1 MRNRVFTRILIV
13 AAVVFVC
20 GGGVWYWA
28 THRHVEQLRTI
39 EVNGVSLVYQR
50 VGRLS
55 GQPVVLLHGNGGSH
69 EHLSVM
75 AQQLDSAGYLV
86 YAPDSRGQGANAP
99 LDEYHYADMAED
111 VYAFCQALG
120 IEKPAVFGWSDGG
133 IIALLTEVLHPGT
146 FSAIAVSG
154 ANITPDGIVGF
165 EEMRRALT
173 TDSLGNPMEPAPLHK
188 MMLTEPHIT
197 PAELGTIACPT
208 LVVAGEHDLI
218 LEEQTRLIARSIPHG
233 SLLILRGEDHG
244 SHIWQNPKMGR
255 ILLDYLGQVMGSQPY
270 IAVGDEAALFDL
282 VFVTCAANADSVWK
296 PLTAMVTPYFGS
308 VVMYMPTDTMVR
320 HGNRTS
326 MKAPTGRGAPGQ
338 LMVRPGDRTSMDAVE
353 ALCEMARARGS
364 KYLTLLCTPEA
375 QGICEAFAA
384 ELPALGSVEKAAPQL
399 SMLLTVEDVAMWTEI
414 LPGYMEATETFY
426 SEFEERVALLLE
438 APLDGKWVSSCKSQV
453 SSGELPPM
461 GLEIPDYTAYFR
473 LDTLVQEGMSTW
485 EKSLAIGRFVSAHI
499 PHANQKTRPA
509 AKDAITLWQYI
520 QTQEPAFNCRYHSF
534 FAMQLLHS
542 VGVEARVLTCL
553 PKDEND
559 PDCHV
564 VNIVYLPEYQKWA
577 MLDTDQ
583 AVYATDAEGTPL
595 APWEMREYY
604 AQGRTFTLWYTYE
617 SPDQG
622 MDYYRSYMAKNT
634 YSFASPTSIEDNENI
649 YLMPVKD

>member
-1 MRNRVFTRILIV
+1 MKNKVFAPILIV
-13 AAVVFVC
+13 AVVVVMVT
-20 GGGVWYWA
+20 GGMLYWA
-28 THRHVEQLRTI
+28 THRHVEQLKTI

-86 YAPDSRGQGANAP
+86 YALDSRGQGANAP

-120 IEKPAVFGWSDGG
+120 IEQPAVFGWSDGG
-133 IIALLTEVLHPGT
+133 IVALLTEVLHPGT
-146 FSAIAVSG
+146 FRAIAVSG

-165 EEMRRALT
+165 EDIYRALT
-173 TDSLGNPMEPAPLHK
+173 TDSLGNAIVPAPLHK

-218 LEEQTRLIARSIPHG
+218 LDEQTRLIARSIPHG
-233 SLLILRGEDHG
+233 SLLILQGEDHG

-255 ILLDYLGQVMGSQPY
+255 VLLDYLGQVLQPQPY
-270 IAVGDEAALFDL
+270 IAVGDEGTMFDL
-282 VFVTCAANADSVWK
+282 VFVTCEANADSVWK
-296 PLTAMVTPYFGS
+296 PLTAMVKPYFGS
-308 VVMYMPTDTMVR
+308 VVMHTD
-320 HGNRTS
+320 S
-326 MKAPTGRGAPGQ
+326 A
-338 LMVRPGDRTSMDAVE
+338 DAME
-353 ALCEMARARGS
+353 ALCEMARARGT
-364 KYLTLLCTPEA
+364 KYLTLLYTPDATEV
-375 QGICEAFAA
+375 CEAFAA
-384 ELPALGSVEKAAPQL
+384 QLPTLEADGHTVPQL
-399 SMLLTVEDVAMWTEI
+399 SMMLPVDDVAMWTEI
-414 LPGYMEATETFY
+414 LPGYMEATEAFY
-426 SEFEERVALLLE
+426 SEFEERVSLLKE
-438 APLDGKWVSSCKSQV
+438 ARLDNTMPF
-453 SSGELPPM
+453 PPM
-461 GLEIPDYTAYFR
+461 EVEMPDYTSYFR
-473 LDTLVQEGMSTW
+473 LDTVVQEGMSTW
-485 EKSLAIGRFVSAHI
+485 EKSLAIGRWVSSHI
-499 PHANQKTRPA
+499 PHANQKARPA
-509 AKDAITLWQYI
+509 AKDAITLWEFI
-520 QTQEPAFNCRYHSF
+520 QHEEPAFNCRYHSF
-534 FAMQLLHS
+534 FAMQLLRS

-553 PKDEND
+553 PKDDND

-583 AVYATDAEGTPL
+583 SMYATDADGTPL

-604 AQGRTFTLWYTYE
+604 AQDKTFTLWYNYE

-634 YSFASPTSIEDNENI
+634 YAFASPTSIEDNENI
-649 YLMPVKD
+649 YLMPVTDAR

>member
-1 MRNRVFTRILIV
+1 MKNKVFAPILIV
-13 AAVVFVC
+13 AVVVVIVT
-20 GGGVWYWA
+20 GGMLYWA
-28 THRHVEQLRTI
+28 AHRHVEQLKTI

-75 AQQLDSAGYLV
+75 AEQLDSAGYLV
-86 YAPDSRGQGANAP
+86 YALDSRGQGANAP

-120 IEKPAVFGWSDGG
+120 IQRPAVFGWSDGG

-146 FSAIAVSG
+146 FRAIAVSG

-165 EEMRRALT
+165 EDMRRALT
-173 TDSLGNPMEPAPLHK
+173 TDSLGNPIAPAPLHE

-255 ILLDYLGQVMGSQPY
+255 VLLDYLGQVLQPQPY
-270 IAVGDEAALFDL
+270 IAVGDEAAVFDL
-282 VFVTCAANADSVWK
+282 VFVTRAANADSVWK
-296 PLTAMVTPYFGS
+296 PLTAMVKPYFGS
-308 VVMYMPTDTMVR
+308 VVMHTDSAEAM
-320 HGNRTS
+320 
-326 MKAPTGRGAPGQ
+326 
-338 LMVRPGDRTSMDAVE
+338 E
-353 ALCEMARARGS
+353 ALCEMAKARRA
-364 KYLTLLCTPEA
+364 KYLTLLYTPDAKEV
-375 QGICEAFAA
+375 CEAFAA
-384 ELPALGSVEKAAPQL
+384 QLPTIETNGHTAPQL
-399 SMLLTVEDVAMWTEI
+399 SMMLPVEDVAMWTKI
-414 LPGYMEATETFY
+414 LPGYMEATEAFY
-426 SEFEERVALLLE
+426 SEFEERVALLKE
-438 APLDGKWVSSCKSQV
+438 ATLDGAMPF
-453 SSGELPPM
+453 PPM
-461 GLEIPDYTAYFR
+461 DVEMPNYTSYFR
-473 LDTLVQEGMSTW
+473 LDTVVQEGMSTW
-485 EKSLAIGRFVSAHI
+485 EKSLAIGRWVSSHI
-499 PHANQKTRPA
+499 PHANQKARPA
-509 AKDAITLWQYI
+509 AKDAITLWEFVQHE
-520 QTQEPAFNCRYHSF
+520 EPAFNCRYHSF
-534 FAMQLLHS
+534 FAMQLLRS

-553 PKDEND
+553 PKDDND

-583 AVYATDAEGTPL
+583 SMYATDAEGTPL

-604 AQGRTFTLWYTYE
+604 AQDKTFTLWYNYE

-634 YSFASPTSIEDNENI
+634 YAFASPTSIEDNENI
-649 YLMPVKD
+649 YWMPAQDER

>member
-1 MRNRVFTRILIV
+1 MKNKVFARILIV
-13 AAVVFVC
+13 AVVVVMVT
-20 GGGVWYWA
+20 GGMLYWA
-28 THRHVEQLRTI
+28 THRHVEQLKTI

-50 VGRLS
+50 VGRVS

-75 AQQLDSAGYLV
+75 AEQLDSAGYLV
-86 YAPDSRGQGANAP
+86 YALDSRGQGANAP
-99 LDEYHYADMAED
+99 LEEYHYADMAED

-120 IEKPAVFGWSDGG
+120 IEQPAVFGWSDGG
-133 IIALLTEVLHPGT
+133 IVALLTEVLYPGT
-146 FSAIAVSG
+146 FRAIAVSG
-154 ANITPDGIVGF
+154 ANITPNGIVGF
-165 EEMRRALT
+165 EDIYRALT
-173 TDSLGNPMEPAPLHK
+173 TDSLGNAIVPAPRHK

-255 ILLDYLGQVMGSQPY
+255 VLLDYLGQVLQPQPY
-270 IAVGDEAALFDL
+270 VAVGDEGTVFDL

-296 PLTAMVTPYFGS
+296 PLTAMAEPYFGS
-308 VVMYMPTDTMVR
+308 VVMHTDSAEAM
-320 HGNRTS
+320 
-326 MKAPTGRGAPGQ
+326 
-338 LMVRPGDRTSMDAVE
+338 E
-353 ALCEMARARGS
+353 ALCEMARARRAKS
-364 KYLTLLCTPEA
+364 LTLLFTPDA
-375 QGICEAFAA
+375 KDVCEAFAA
-384 ELPALGSVEKAAPQL
+384 QLPTLETDGHTAPQL
-399 SMLLTVEDVAMWTEI
+399 SMMLPVEDVAMWTEI
-414 LPGYMEATETFY
+414 LPGYMEATEAFY
-426 SEFEERVALLLE
+426 SEYEERVALLKE
-438 APLDGKWVSSCKSQV
+438 ATLDGAMPF
-453 SSGELPPM
+453 PPM
-461 GLEIPDYTAYFR
+461 DVEMPDYTSYFR
-473 LDTLVQEGMSTW
+473 LDTVVQEGMSTW
-485 EKSLAIGRFVSAHI
+485 EKSLAIGRWVSSHI
-499 PHANQKTRPA
+499 PHAKQKARPA
-509 AKDAITLWQYI
+509 AKDAITLWEFI
-520 QTQEPAFNCRYHSF
+520 QHEEPAFNCRYHSF
-534 FAMQLLHS
+534 FAMQLLRS

-553 PKDEND
+553 PKDDND

-583 AVYATDAEGTPL
+583 SMYATDAEGTPL

-604 AQGRTFTLWYTYE
+604 AQDKTFTLWYNYE

-634 YSFASPTSIEDNENI
+634 YAFASPTSIEDNENI
-649 YLMPVKD
+649 YLMPIKDER

>member
-1 MRNRVFTRILIV
+1 MKNKVFAPILIV
-13 AAVVFVC
+13 AVVVMVT
-20 GGGVWYWA
+20 GGMLYWA
-28 THRHVEQLRTI
+28 THRHVEQLKTI

-75 AQQLDSAGYLV
+75 AEQLDSAGYLV
-86 YAPDSRGQGANAP
+86 YALDSRGQGANAP
-99 LDEYHYADMAED
+99 LEEYHYADMAED

-120 IEKPAVFGWSDGG
+120 IEQPAVFGWSDGG
-133 IIALLTEVLHPGT
+133 IVALLTEVLHPGT
-146 FSAIAVSG
+146 FRAIAVSG

-165 EEMRRALT
+165 ENIYRALT
-173 TDSLGNPMEPAPLHK
+173 TDSLGNAIVPAPLHK

-255 ILLDYLGQVMGSQPY
+255 VLLAYLGQVLQPQPY
-270 IAVGDEAALFDL
+270 IAVGDEGTMFDL

-296 PLTAMVTPYFGS
+296 PLTAMVKPYFGS
-308 VVMYMPTDTMVR
+308 VVMHTD
-320 HGNRTS
+320 S
-326 MKAPTGRGAPGQ
+326 AEA
-338 LMVRPGDRTSMDAVE
+338 MD
-353 ALCEMARARGS
+353 ALCEMVKSREA
-364 KYLTLLCTPEA
+364 KYLTLLFTPDA
-375 QGICEAFAA
+375 KDVCEAFAA
-384 ELPALGSVEKAAPQL
+384 QLPMLEADGHTAPQL
-399 SMLLTVEDVAMWTEI
+399 SMMLPVEDVAMWTEI
-414 LPGYMEATETFY
+414 LPGYMEATEAFY
-426 SEFEERVALLLE
+426 SEFEERVALLKE
-438 APLDGKWVSSCKSQV
+438 ARLDIDSLSYFAPTPPPYPLPA
-453 SSGELPPM
+453 SGAGESIEM
-461 GLEIPDYTAYFR
+461 PDYTSYFR
-473 LDTLVQEGMSTW
+473 LDTVVQEGMSTW
-485 EKSLAIGRFVSAHI
+485 EKSLAIGRWVSSHI
-499 PHANQKTRPA
+499 PHANQKARPA
-509 AKDAITLWQYI
+509 AKDAITLWEFI
-520 QTQEPAFNCRYHSF
+520 QHEEPAFNCRYHSF
-534 FAMQLLHS
+534 FAMQLLRS

-553 PKDEND
+553 PKDDND

-583 AVYATDAEGTPL
+583 SMYATDADGTPL

-604 AQGRTFTLWYTYE
+604 AQDKTFTLWYNYE

-634 YSFASPTSIEDNENI
+634 YAFASPTSIEDNENF
-649 YLMPVKD
+649 YWMPVQD

>member
-1 MRNRVFTRILIV
+1 MKNKVFARILIV
-13 AAVVFVC
+13 AVVVVMVT
-20 GGGVWYWA
+20 GGMLYWA
-28 THRHVEQLRTI
+28 THRHVEQLKTI

-86 YAPDSRGQGANAP
+86 YALDSRGQGANAP
-99 LDEYHYADMAED
+99 LEEYHYADMAED

-120 IEKPAVFGWSDGG
+120 IEQPAVFGWSDGG
-133 IIALLTEVLHPGT
+133 IVALLMEVLHPGT
-146 FSAIAVSG
+146 FRAIAVSG
-154 ANITPDGIVGF
+154 ANITPNGIVGF

-173 TDSLGNPMEPAPLHK
+173 TDSLGNAIVPAPLHK

-255 ILLDYLGQVMGSQPY
+255 VLLDYLGQVLQPQPY
-270 IAVGDEAALFDL
+270 IAVGDEETMFDL
-282 VFVTCAANADSVWK
+282 VFVTCEANADSVWK
-296 PLTAMVTPYFGS
+296 PLTAMVKPYFGS
-308 VVMYMPTDTMVR
+308 VVMHTD
-320 HGNRTS
+320 S
-326 MKAPTGRGAPGQ
+326 AE
-338 LMVRPGDRTSMDAVE
+338 AVE
-353 ALCEMARARGS
+353 ALCEMARVRGA
-364 KYLTLLCTPEA
+364 KYLTLLFTPDAKEV
-375 QGICEAFAA
+375 CEAFAA
-384 ELPALGSVEKAAPQL
+384 QLPTLEADGLTVPQL
-399 SMLLTVEDVAMWTEI
+399 SMMLPVEDVAMWTEI
-414 LPGYMEATETFY
+414 LPGYMEATEAFY
-426 SEFEERVALLLE
+426 SEFEERVALLKE
-438 APLDGKWVSSCKSQV
+438 ARLDIDSLSYFAPTPPPYPLPA
-453 SSGELPPM
+453 SGAGESIEM
-461 GLEIPDYTAYFR
+461 PDYTSYFR
-473 LDTLVQEGMSTW
+473 LDTVVQEGMSTW
-485 EKSLAIGRFVSAHI
+485 EKSLAIGRWVSSHI
-499 PHANQKTRPA
+499 PHANQKARPA
-509 AKDAITLWQYI
+509 AKDAITLWEFI
-520 QTQEPAFNCRYHSF
+520 QHKEPAFNCRYHSF
-534 FAMQLLHS
+534 FAMQLLRS

-553 PKDEND
+553 PKDDND

-583 AVYATDAEGTPL
+583 SMYATDAEGTPL

-604 AQGRTFTLWYTYE
+604 AQDKTFTLWYNYE

-634 YSFASPTSIEDNENI
+634 YAFASPTSIEDIENI
-649 YLMPVKD
+649 YLMPITDER

>member
-1 MRNRVFTRILIV
+1 MKKITPILIV
-13 AAVVFVC
+13 AVVVVMVT
-20 GGGVWYWA
+20 GGMLYWA
-28 THRHVEQLRTI
+28 THRHVEQLKTI

-86 YAPDSRGQGANAP
+86 YALDSRGQGANAP
-99 LDEYHYADMAED
+99 LEEYHYADMAED

-120 IEKPAVFGWSDGG
+120 IEQPAVFGWSDGG
-133 IIALLTEVLHPGT
+133 IVALLTEVLHPGT
-146 FSAIAVSG
+146 FRAIAVSG

-165 EEMRRALT
+165 EDIYRALT
-173 TDSLGNPMEPAPLHK
+173 TDSLGNAIAPAPLHK

-255 ILLDYLGQVMGSQPY
+255 VLLDYLGQVLQPQPY
-270 IAVGDEAALFDL
+270 IAVGDEETMFDL

-296 PLTAMVTPYFGS
+296 PLTAMVKPYFGS
-308 VVMYMPTDTMVR
+308 VVMHTDSAEAM
-320 HGNRTS
+320 
-326 MKAPTGRGAPGQ
+326 
-338 LMVRPGDRTSMDAVE
+338 E
-353 ALCEMARARGS
+353 ALCEMAKARRA
-364 KYLTLLCTPEA
+364 KYLTLLFTPDAKEV
-375 QGICEAFAA
+375 CEAFAA
-384 ELPALGSVEKAAPQL
+384 QLPTIETNGHTAPQL
-399 SMLLTVEDVAMWTEI
+399 SMMLPVEDVAMWTEI
-414 LPGYMEATETFY
+414 LPGYMEATEAFY
-426 SEFEERVALLLE
+426 SEFEERVALLKE
-438 APLDGKWVSSCKSQV
+438 ATLDNTMPF
-453 SSGELPPM
+453 PPM
-461 GLEIPDYTAYFR
+461 EVEMPDYTSYFR
-473 LDTLVQEGMSTW
+473 LDTVVQEGMSTW
-485 EKSLAIGRFVSAHI
+485 EKSLAIGRWVSSHI
-499 PHANQKTRPA
+499 PHANQKARPA
-509 AKDAITLWQYI
+509 AKDAITLWEFI
-520 QTQEPAFNCRYHSF
+520 QHEEPAFNCRYHSF
-534 FAMQLLHS
+534 FAMQLLRS

-583 AVYATDAEGTPL
+583 SMYATDAEGTPL

-604 AQGRTFTLWYTYE
+604 AQDKAFTLWYNYE

-634 YSFASPTSIEDNENI
+634 YAFASPTSIEDNENI
-649 YLMPVKD
+649 YWMPVQDER

>member
-1 MRNRVFTRILIV
+1 MRNKVFARILIV
-13 AAVVFVC
+13 AAVVSVC

-28 THRHVEQLRTI
+28 AHRHVEQLETI

-75 AQQLDSAGYLV
+75 AEQLDSAGYLV
-86 YAPDSRGQGANAP
+86 YALDSRGQGANAP

-111 VYAFCQALG
+111 VYAFCQVLG

-133 IIALLTEVLHPGT
+133 IVALLTEVLHPGT
-146 FSAIAVSG
+146 FRAIAVSG

-173 TDSLGNPMEPAPLHK
+173 TDSLGNPIAPAPLHR

-197 PAELGTIACPT
+197 PAELGTITCPT

-244 SHIWQNPKMGR
+244 SHIWKNPKMGR
-255 ILLDYLGQVMGSQPY
+255 ILLNYLGQVLQPQPY
-270 IAVGDEAALFDL
+270 IAVGDEAAVFDL
-282 VFVTCAANADSVWK
+282 VFVTRAANADSVWK

-308 VVMYMPTDTMVR
+308 VVMYLPSDSELDTVR
-320 HGNRTS
+320 DKVGTS
-326 MKAPTGRGAPGQ
+326 P
-338 LMVRPGDRTSMDAVE
+338 VE

-364 KYLTLLCTPEA
+364 KYLTLLCTPEV

-384 ELPALGSVEKAAPQL
+384 ELPALGTAEKAAPQL
-399 SMLLTVEDVAMWTEI
+399 SMLLTVEDVAMWTGI
-414 LPGYMEATETFY
+414 LPGYMEATEAFY
-426 SEFEERVALLLE
+426 SEYEERVALLRA
-438 APLDGKWVSSCKSQV
+438 APLDSASISTFAPTPPPYLDVHRTSLHPEGA
-453 SSGELPPM
+453 GEPI
-461 GLEIPDYTAYFR
+461 EIPDYTAYFR

-509 AKDAITLWQYI
+509 AKDAITLWEYI
-520 QTQEPAFNCRYHSF
+520 RTQEPAFNCRYHSF
-534 FAMQLLHS
+534 FTMQLLHS
-542 VGVEARVLTCL
+542 VGVEARVLTCM
-553 PKDEND
+553 PKDDND

-595 APWEMREYY
+595 APWEMRACYE
-604 AQGRTFTLWYTYE
+604 QGKIFTLWYTYE
-617 SPDQG
+617 NPDQG

>member
-1 MRNRVFTRILIV
+1 MKNRIFIIAT
-13 AAVVFVC
+13 VVLVC
-20 GGGVWYWA
+20 GGGVWYGA
-28 THRHVEQLRTI
+28 AHRHVEQLKTI

-86 YAPDSRGQGANAP
+86 YAMDSRGQGANAP

-133 IIALLTEVLHPGT
+133 IVALLTEVLHPGT
-146 FSAIAVSG
+146 FRAIAVSG
-154 ANITPDGIVGF
+154 ANITPNGIVGF
-165 EEMRRALT
+165 EDIYRALT
-173 TDSLGNPMEPAPLHK
+173 TDSLGNTIVPAPLHK

-197 PAELGTIACPT
+197 PAELGTIASPT

-255 ILLDYLGQVMGSQPY
+255 MLLDYLGQVLQPQPY
-270 IAVGDEAALFDL
+270 IAVGDEETMFDL

-296 PLTAMVTPYFGS
+296 LLTAMVEPYFGS
-308 VVMYMPTDTMVR
+308 VVMHLPTDT
-320 HGNRTS
+320 
-326 MKAPTGRGAPGQ
+326 
-338 LMVRPGDRTSMDAVE
+338 MVRPGDRTSLD
-353 ALCEMARARGS
+353 ALCEMARARKA
-364 KYLTLLCTPEA
+364 KYLTLLYTPDAKEV
-375 QGICEAFAA
+375 CEAFAA
-384 ELPALGSVEKAAPQL
+384 QLPTIETDGHTAPQL
-399 SMLLTVEDVAMWTEI
+399 SMMLPVEDVAMWTEI
-414 LPGYMEATETFY
+414 LPGYMEATEAFY
-426 SEFEERVALLLE
+426 SEFEERVALLKE
-438 APLDGKWVSSCKSQV
+438 ARLDIDSLSYFAPTPPPYPLPA
-453 SSGELPPM
+453 SGAGEPI
-461 GLEIPDYTAYFR
+461 EIPDYNAYFR

-509 AKDAITLWQYI
+509 AKDAITLWEYI
-520 QTQEPAFNCRYHSF
+520 HTQEPAFNCRYHSF
-534 FAMQLLHS
+534 FTMQLLHS
-542 VGVEARVLTCL
+542 VGVEARVLTCM
-553 PKDEND
+553 PKDDND

-583 AVYATDAEGTPL
+583 AIYATDAEGTPL
-595 APWEMREYY
+595 APWEMRRCYE
-604 AQGRTFTLWYTYE
+604 QGKSFTLWYNYE
-617 SPDQG
+617 NPDQG

-649 YLMPVKD
+649 YLMPE

>member
-1 MRNRVFTRILIV
+1 MKNKVFTPILIV
-13 AAVVFVC
+13 AVVVVMVT
-20 GGGVWYWA
+20 GGMLYWA
-28 THRHVEQLRTI
+28 THRHVEQLKTI

-86 YAPDSRGQGANAP
+86 YALDSRGQGANAP

-120 IEKPAVFGWSDGG
+120 IEQPAVFGWSDGG
-133 IIALLTEVLHPGT
+133 IVALLTEVLHPGT
-146 FSAIAVSG
+146 FRAIAVSG

-173 TDSLGNPMEPAPLHK
+173 TDSLGNAIVPAPLHK

-197 PAELGTIACPT
+197 PAELGTIASPT

-255 ILLDYLGQVMGSQPY
+255 VLLDYLGQVLQPQPY
-270 IAVGDEAALFDL
+270 VAVGDAETMFDL

-296 PLTAMVTPYFGS
+296 PLTAMVKPYFGS
-308 VVMYMPTDTMVR
+308 VVMHTDSAEAM
-320 HGNRTS
+320 
-326 MKAPTGRGAPGQ
+326 
-338 LMVRPGDRTSMDAVE
+338 E
-353 ALCEMARARGS
+353 ALCEMARARGA
-364 KYLTLLCTPEA
+364 KYLTMLFTPDA
-375 QGICEAFAA
+375 KDVCEAFAA
-384 ELPALGSVEKAAPQL
+384 QLPTIETNGHTVPQL
-399 SMLLTVEDVAMWTEI
+399 SMMLPVEDVAMWTEI
-414 LPGYMEATETFY
+414 LPGYMEATEAFY
-426 SEFEERVALLLE
+426 SEYEERVALLKE
-438 APLDGKWVSSCKSQV
+438 AKLDIDSLSYFAPTPPPYPLPA
-453 SSGELPPM
+453 SGAGESIVM
-461 GLEIPDYTAYFR
+461 PDYTSYFR
-473 LDTLVQEGMSTW
+473 LDTVVQEGMSTW
-485 EKSLAIGRFVSAHI
+485 EKSLAIGRWVSSHI
-499 PHANQKTRPA
+499 PHANQKARPA
-509 AKDAITLWQYI
+509 AKDAITLWEFI
-520 QTQEPAFNCRYHSF
+520 QHEEPAFNCRYHSF
-534 FAMQLLHS
+534 FAMQLLRS

-553 PKDEND
+553 PKDDND

-583 AVYATDAEGTPL
+583 SMYATDAEGTPL

-604 AQGRTFTLWYTYE
+604 AQDKTFTLWYNYE
-617 SPDQG
+617 SSDQG

-634 YSFASPTSIEDNENI
+634 YAFASPTSIEDNENI
-649 YLMPVKD
+649 YWMPVQD

>member
-1 MRNRVFTRILIV
+1 MKNKVFAPILIV
-13 AAVVFVC
+13 AVVVVMVT
-20 GGGVWYWA
+20 GGMLYWA
-28 THRHVEQLRTI
+28 THRHVEQLKTI

-55 GQPVVLLHGNGGSH
+55 GQPVVLLHGNGGCH

-86 YAPDSRGQGANAP
+86 YALDSRGQGANAP
-99 LDEYHYADMAED
+99 LQEYHYADMAED

-120 IEKPAVFGWSDGG
+120 IEQPVVFGWSDGG
-133 IIALLTEVLHPGT
+133 IVALLTEVLHPGT
-146 FSAIAVSG
+146 FRAIAVSG
-154 ANITPDGIVGF
+154 ANITPEGIVGF

-173 TDSLGNPMEPAPLHK
+173 TDSLGNAIVPAPLHK

-255 ILLDYLGQVMGSQPY
+255 VLLDYIGQVLQPQPY
-270 IAVGDEAALFDL
+270 VAVGDEETMFDL
-282 VFVTCAANADSVWK
+282 VFVTCEANADSVWK
-296 PLTAMVTPYFGS
+296 SLTAMIKPYFGS
-308 VVMYMPTDTMVR
+308 VVMHTDSAEAM
-320 HGNRTS
+320 
-326 MKAPTGRGAPGQ
+326 
-338 LMVRPGDRTSMDAVE
+338 E
-353 ALCEMARARGS
+353 ALCEMARVRRA
-364 KYLTLLCTPEA
+364 KYLTMLFTPDAKEV
-375 QGICEAFAA
+375 CEAFAA
-384 ELPALGSVEKAAPQL
+384 QLPTIETDGHTAPQL
-399 SMLLTVEDVAMWTEI
+399 SMMLPVEDVAMWTEI
-414 LPGYMEATETFY
+414 LPGYMEATEAFY
-426 SEFEERVALLLE
+426 SEFEDRVSLLKE
-438 APLDGKWVSSCKSQV
+438 ARLDGAMPF
-453 SSGELPPM
+453 PPM
-461 GLEIPDYTAYFR
+461 DVEMPDYTSYFR
-473 LDTLVQEGMSTW
+473 LDTVVQEGMSTW
-485 EKSLAIGRFVSAHI
+485 EKSLAIGRWVSSHI
-499 PHANQKTRPA
+499 PHANQKARPA
-509 AKDAITLWQYI
+509 AKDAITLWEFI
-520 QTQEPAFNCRYHSF
+520 QHEEPAFNCRYHSF
-534 FAMQLLHS
+534 FAMQLLRS
-542 VGVEARVLTCL
+542 IGVEARVLTCL
-553 PKDEND
+553 PKDDND

-583 AVYATDAEGTPL
+583 SMYATDAEGTPL

-604 AQGRTFTLWYTYE
+604 AQDKTFTLWYNYE

-634 YSFASPTSIEDNENI
+634 YAFASPTSIEDNENI
-649 YLMPVKD
+649 YWMPAQDER

>member
-1 MRNRVFTRILIV
+1 MKNKVFTPILIV
-13 AAVVFVC
+13 AVVVVMVT
-20 GGGVWYWA
+20 GGMLYWA
-28 THRHVEQLRTI
+28 THRHVEQLKTI
-39 EVNGVSLVYQR
+39 EVNGVNLVYQR

-75 AQQLDSAGYLV
+75 AEQLDSAGYLV
-86 YAPDSRGQGANAP
+86 YALDSRGQGANAP

-120 IEKPAVFGWSDGG
+120 IEQPVVFGWSDGG
-133 IIALLTEVLHPGT
+133 IVALLTEVLHPGT
-146 FSAIAVSG
+146 FRAIAVSG

-173 TDSLGNPMEPAPLHK
+173 TDSVGNAIAPAPLHK

-255 ILLDYLGQVMGSQPY
+255 VLLNYLGQVLQPQPY
-270 IAVGDEAALFDL
+270 VAVGDEAAVFDL
-282 VFVTCAANADSVWK
+282 VFVTCEANADSVWK
-296 PLTAMVTPYFGS
+296 PLTAMVNPYFGS
-308 VVMYMPTDTMVR
+308 VVMHTD
-320 HGNRTS
+320 S
-326 MKAPTGRGAPGQ
+326 AE
-338 LMVRPGDRTSMDAVE
+338 AVE
-353 ALCEMARARGS
+353 ALCEMARVRGA
-364 KYLTLLCTPEA
+364 KYMTLLFTSDTKEV
-375 QGICEAFAA
+375 CEAFAA
-384 ELPALGSVEKAAPQL
+384 QLSKQETDGHTAPQL
-399 SMLLTVEDVAMWTEI
+399 SMMLPVEDVAMWTEI
-414 LPGYMEATETFY
+414 LPEYMAATEAFY
-426 SEFEERVALLLE
+426 SEFEERVSLLKE
-438 APLDGKWVSSCKSQV
+438 ATLDGAMPF
-453 SSGELPPM
+453 PPM
-461 GLEIPDYTAYFR
+461 DVEMPDYTSYFR
-473 LDTLVQEGMSTW
+473 LDTVVQEGMSTW
-485 EKSLAIGRFVSAHI
+485 EKSLAIGRWVSSHI
-499 PHANQKTRPA
+499 PHANQKARPA
-509 AKDAITLWQYI
+509 AKDAITLWEFI
-520 QTQEPAFNCRYHSF
+520 QHEEPAFNCRYHSF
-534 FAMQLLHS
+534 FAMQLLRS

-553 PKDEND
+553 PKDDND

-583 AVYATDAEGTPL
+583 SMYATDAKGTPL

-604 AQGRTFTLWYTYE
+604 ALDKTFTLWYNYE

-634 YSFASPTSIEDNENI
+634 YAFASPTSIEDNENI
-649 YLMPVKD
+649 YWMSVRD

>member
-1 MRNRVFTRILIV
+1 MVT
-13 AAVVFVC
+13 
-20 GGGVWYWA
+20 GGMLYWA
-28 THRHVEQLRTI
+28 THRHVEQLKTI

-86 YAPDSRGQGANAP
+86 YALDSRGQGANAP
-99 LDEYHYADMAED
+99 LEEYHYADMAED

-120 IEKPAVFGWSDGG
+120 IEQPAVFGWSDGG
-133 IIALLTEVLHPGT
+133 IVALLTEVLHPGT
-146 FSAIAVSG
+146 FRAIAVSG
-154 ANITPDGIVGF
+154 ANITPNGIVGF
-165 EEMRRALT
+165 EDIYRALT
-173 TDSLGNPMEPAPLHK
+173 TDSLGNAIVPAPLHK

-255 ILLDYLGQVMGSQPY
+255 VLLDYLGQVLQPQPY
-270 IAVGDEAALFDL
+270 VAVGDEGTMFDL

-296 PLTAMVTPYFGS
+296 PLTAMVEPYFGS
-308 VVMYMPTDTMVR
+308 VVMHLPTDT
-320 HGNRTS
+320 
-326 MKAPTGRGAPGQ
+326 
-338 LMVRPGDRTSMDAVE
+338 MVRPGDRTSLD
-353 ALCEMARARGS
+353 ALCEMARARRA
-364 KYLTLLCTPEA
+364 KYLTLLYTPDVKEV
-375 QGICEAFAA
+375 CEAFAA
-384 ELPALGSVEKAAPQL
+384 QLPTIETDGHTAPQL
-399 SMLLTVEDVAMWTEI
+399 SMMLPVEDVAMWTEI
-414 LPGYMEATETFY
+414 LPGYMEATEAFY
-426 SEFEERVALLLE
+426 SEFEERVSLLKE
-438 APLDGKWVSSCKSQV
+438 ATLDGAMPF
-453 SSGELPPM
+453 PPM
-461 GLEIPDYTAYFR
+461 DVEMPDYTSYFR
-473 LDTLVQEGMSTW
+473 LDTVVQEGMSTW
-485 EKSLAIGRFVSAHI
+485 EKCLAIGRWVSSHI
-499 PHANQKTRPA
+499 PHANQKARPA
-509 AKDAITLWQYI
+509 AKDAITLWEFI
-520 QTQEPAFNCRYHSF
+520 QHEEPAFNCRYHSF
-534 FAMQLLHS
+534 FAMQLLRS

-553 PKDEND
+553 PKDDND

-583 AVYATDAEGTPL
+583 SMYATDAEGTPL
-595 APWEMREYY
+595 APWEMRKYY
-604 AQGRTFTLWYTYE
+604 AQDKTFTLWYNYE

-634 YSFASPTSIEDNENI
+634 YAFASPTSIADNENI
-649 YLMPVKD
+649 YWMPVQD

>member
-1 MRNRVFTRILIV
+1 MKKITPILIV
-13 AAVVFVC
+13 AVVVVMVT
-20 GGGVWYWA
+20 GGMLYWA
-28 THRHVEQLRTI
+28 THRHVEQLKTI

-86 YAPDSRGQGANAP
+86 YALDSRGQGANAP
-99 LDEYHYADMAED
+99 LEEYHYADMAED

-120 IEKPAVFGWSDGG
+120 IEQPAVFGWSDGG
-133 IIALLTEVLHPGT
+133 IVALLMEVLHPGT
-146 FSAIAVSG
+146 FRAIAVSG
-154 ANITPDGIVGF
+154 ANITPNGIVGF

-173 TDSLGNPMEPAPLHK
+173 TDSLGNAIVPAPLHK

-255 ILLDYLGQVMGSQPY
+255 VLLDYLGQVLQPQPY
-270 IAVGDEAALFDL
+270 IAVGDEGTMFDL

-296 PLTAMVTPYFGS
+296 PLTAMVKPYFGS
-308 VVMYMPTDTMVR
+308 VVMHTD
-320 HGNRTS
+320 S
-326 MKAPTGRGAPGQ
+326 AEA
-338 LMVRPGDRTSMDAVE
+338 MD
-353 ALCEMARARGS
+353 ALCEMARARGA
-364 KYLTLLCTPEA
+364 KYLTLLFTLDA
-375 QGICEAFAA
+375 KDVCEAFAA
-384 ELPALGSVEKAAPQL
+384 QLPTLEADEHTAPQL
-399 SMLLTVEDVAMWTEI
+399 SMMLPVEDVAMWTEI
-414 LPGYMEATETFY
+414 LPEYMAATEAFY
-426 SEFEERVALLLE
+426 SEFEERVALLKE
-438 APLDGKWVSSCKSQV
+438 ATLDGAM
-453 SSGELPPM
+453 LFPPM
-461 GLEIPDYTAYFR
+461 DVEMPDYTSYFR
-473 LDTLVQEGMSTW
+473 LDTVVQEGMSTW
-485 EKSLAIGRFVSAHI
+485 EKSLAIGRWVSSHI
-499 PHANQKTRPA
+499 PHANQKARPA
-509 AKDAITLWQYI
+509 AKDAITLWEFI
-520 QTQEPAFNCRYHSF
+520 QHEESAFNCRYHSF
-534 FAMQLLHS
+534 FAMQLLQS

-553 PKDEND
+553 PKDDND

-583 AVYATDAEGTPL
+583 SMYATDAEGTPL

-604 AQGRTFTLWYTYE
+604 AQDKTFTLWYNYE

-634 YSFASPTSIEDNENI
+634 YAFASP
-649 YLMPVKD
+649 

>member
-1 MRNRVFTRILIV
+1 MKNKVFTPILIV
-13 AAVVFVC
+13 AVVVVMVT
-20 GGGVWYWA
+20 GGMLYWA
-28 THRHVEQLRTI
+28 THRHVEQLKTI

-86 YAPDSRGQGANAP
+86 YALDSRGQGANAP

-120 IEKPAVFGWSDGG
+120 IEQPAVFGWSDGG
-133 IIALLTEVLHPGT
+133 IVALLTEVLHPGT
-146 FSAIAVSG
+146 FRAIAVSG

-173 TDSLGNPMEPAPLHK
+173 TDSVGNAIAPAPLHK

-218 LEEQTRLIARSIPHG
+218 LEEQTRLIAHSIPHG

-255 ILLDYLGQVMGSQPY
+255 VLLDYLGQVLQPQPY
-270 IAVGDEAALFDL
+270 VAVGDEETMFDL

-296 PLTAMVTPYFGS
+296 PLTAMVKPYFGS
-308 VVMYMPTDTMVR
+308 VVMHTD
-320 HGNRTS
+320 S
-326 MKAPTGRGAPGQ
+326 AEA
-338 LMVRPGDRTSMDAVE
+338 MD
-353 ALCEMARARGS
+353 ALCEMVKSREA
-364 KYLTLLCTPEA
+364 KYLTLLFTPDAKEV
-375 QGICEAFAA
+375 CEAFAA
-384 ELPALGSVEKAAPQL
+384 QLPTLEADGHTAPQL
-399 SMLLTVEDVAMWTEI
+399 SMMLPVEDVAMWTEI
-414 LPGYMEATETFY
+414 LPGYMEATEAFY
-426 SEFEERVALLLE
+426 SEFEERVALLKE
-438 APLDGKWVSSCKSQV
+438 ATLDGAMPF
-453 SSGELPPM
+453 PPM
-461 GLEIPDYTAYFR
+461 DVEMPDYTSYFR
-473 LDTLVQEGMSTW
+473 LDTVVQEEMSAW
-485 EKSLAIGRFVSAHI
+485 EKSLAIGRWVSSHI
-499 PHANQKTRPA
+499 PHANQKARPA
-509 AKDAITLWQYI
+509 AKDAITLWKFI
-520 QTQEPAFNCRYHSF
+520 QHEEPAFNCRYHSF
-534 FAMQLLHS
+534 FAMQLLRS

-553 PKDEND
+553 PKDDND

-583 AVYATDAEGTPL
+583 SMYATDAEGTPL

-604 AQGRTFTLWYTYE
+604 AQDKAFTLWYNYE

-634 YSFASPTSIEDNENI
+634 YAFASPTSIEDNENI
-649 YLMPVKD
+649 YWMPVQD

>member
-1 MRNRVFTRILIV
+1 MKNKVFARILIV
-13 AAVVFVC
+13 AVVVVMVT
-20 GGGVWYWA
+20 GGMLYWA
-28 THRHVEQLRTI
+28 THRHVEQLKTI

-86 YAPDSRGQGANAP
+86 YAMDSRGQGANAP

-120 IEKPAVFGWSDGG
+120 IEQPAVFGWSDGG
-133 IIALLTEVLHPGT
+133 IVALLTEVLHPGT
-146 FSAIAVSG
+146 FRAIAVSG
-154 ANITPDGIVGF
+154 ANITPNGIVGF
-165 EEMRRALT
+165 EDIYRALT
-173 TDSLGNPMEPAPLHK
+173 TDSLGNAIVPAPLHK

-255 ILLDYLGQVMGSQPY
+255 VLLDYLGQVLQPQPY
-270 IAVGDEAALFDL
+270 IAVGDEETMFDL

-296 PLTAMVTPYFGS
+296 PLTAMVKPYFGS
-308 VVMYMPTDTMVR
+308 VVMHTD
-320 HGNRTS
+320 S
-326 MKAPTGRGAPGQ
+326 AEA
-338 LMVRPGDRTSMDAVE
+338 MD
-353 ALCEMARARGS
+353 ALCEMARARGT
-364 KYLTLLCTPEA
+364 KYLTLLYTPDA
-375 QGICEAFAA
+375 KDVCEAFAA
-384 ELPALGSVEKAAPQL
+384 QLPTLEADGHTAPQL
-399 SMLLTVEDVAMWTEI
+399 SMMLPVDDVAMWTKI
-414 LPGYMEATETFY
+414 LPGYMEATEAFY
-426 SEFEERVALLLE
+426 SEFEERVALLKE
-438 APLDGKWVSSCKSQV
+438 ATLDGAMPF
-453 SSGELPPM
+453 PPM
-461 GLEIPDYTAYFR
+461 EVEMPDYTSYFR
-473 LDTLVQEGMSTW
+473 LDTVVQEGMSTW
-485 EKSLAIGRFVSAHI
+485 EKSLAIGRWVSSHI
-499 PHANQKTRPA
+499 PHANQKARPA
-509 AKDAITLWQYI
+509 AKDAITLWEFI
-520 QTQEPAFNCRYHSF
+520 QHEEPAFNCRYHSF
-534 FAMQLLHS
+534 FAMQLLRS

-553 PKDEND
+553 PKDDND

-583 AVYATDAEGTPL
+583 SMYATDAEGTPL

-604 AQGRTFTLWYTYE
+604 AQDKTFTLWYNYE

-634 YSFASPTSIEDNENI
+634 YAFASPTSIEDNENI
-649 YLMPVKD
+649 YWMPVQD

>member
-1 MRNRVFTRILIV
+1 MKNRILII
-13 AAVVFVC
+13 AAVVSVC

-28 THRHVEQLRTI
+28 AHRYVEQLETI

-55 GQPVVLLHGNGGSH
+55 GQPVLLLHGNGGSH

-75 AQQLDSAGYLV
+75 AEQLDSAGYLV
-86 YAPDSRGQGANAP
+86 YALDSRGQGANAP
-99 LDEYHYADMAED
+99 LEEYHYADMAED

-146 FSAIAVSG
+146 FRAIAVSG

-173 TDSLGNPMEPAPLHK
+173 TDSLGNPIAPAPLHE

-233 SLLILRGEDHG
+233 SLLILWGEDHG

-255 ILLDYLGQVMGSQPY
+255 VLLDYLGQVLQPQPY
-270 IAVGDEAALFDL
+270 IAVGDEAAIFDL
-282 VFVTCAANADSVWK
+282 VFVTRAANADIVWK

-308 VVMYMPTDTMVR
+308 VVMYLPSDSALYTVR
-320 HGNRTS
+320 DKVGTS
-326 MKAPTGRGAPGQ
+326 P
-338 LMVRPGDRTSMDAVE
+338 VE

-364 KYLTLLCTPEA
+364 KYLTLLCTPEV

-384 ELPALGSVEKAAPQL
+384 ELPALGTAEQAAPQL
-399 SMLLTVEDVAMWTEI
+399 SMLLTVEDVAMWTGI

-426 SEFEERVALLLE
+426 SEFEERVALLRK
-438 APLDGKWVSSCKSQV
+438 APLDRKWVSSDKTQV

-461 GLEIPDYTAYFR
+461 GLEIPDYSAYFR
-473 LDTLVQEGMSTW
+473 LDTVVQEGMSTW

-509 AKDAITLWQYI
+509 AKDAITLWEYI
-520 QTQEPAFNCRYHSF
+520 RTQEPAFNCRYHSF
-534 FAMQLLHS
+534 FTMQLLHS

-553 PKDEND
+553 PKDDND

-583 AVYATDAEGTPL
+583 AIYATDAEGTPL
-595 APWEMREYY
+595 APWEMRRCYE
-604 AQGRTFTLWYTYE
+604 QGKSFTLWYTYE
-617 SPDQG
+617 NPDQG

-634 YSFASPTSIEDNENI
+634 YSFASPTSMEDNENI

>member
-1 MRNRVFTRILIV
+1 MKKITSIFII
-13 AAVVFVC
+13 AAVVLVC

-28 THRHVEQLRTI
+28 AHRHVEQLRTI

-55 GQPVVLLHGNGGSH
+55 RQPVVLLHGNGGSH

-75 AQQLDSAGYLV
+75 AEQLDSAGYLV
-86 YAPDSRGQGANAP
+86 YALDSRGQGANAP

-146 FSAIAVSG
+146 FRAIAVSG

-165 EEMRRALT
+165 EDMRRALT
-173 TDSLGNPMEPAPLHK
+173 TDSLGNPIAPAPLHE

-255 ILLDYLGQVMGSQPY
+255 ILLNYLGQVLQPQPY
-270 IAVGDEAALFDL
+270 IAVGDEAAVFDL
-282 VFVTCAANADSVWK
+282 VFVTRAANADSVWK
-296 PLTAMVTPYFGS
+296 PLKAMVTPYFGS
-308 VVMYMPTDTMVR
+308 VVMYLPSDSALYTVR
-320 HGNRTS
+320 DKVGTS
-326 MKAPTGRGAPGQ
+326 P
-338 LMVRPGDRTSMDAVE
+338 VE

-364 KYLTLLCTPEA
+364 RYLTLLCTPDA
-375 QGICEAFAA
+375 QGICETFAA
-384 ELPALGSVEKAAPQL
+384 GLPSLGTAEQPAPQL

-414 LPGYMEATETFY
+414 LPGYMEATEAFY
-426 SEFEERVALLLE
+426 SEFEQRVALLRE
-438 APLDGKWVSSCKSQV
+438 TPLDGKSISTFAPTPPPYPLPEGA
-453 SSGELPPM
+453 GEPI
-461 GLEIPDYTAYFR
+461 EIPDYTTYFR
-473 LDTLVQEGMSTW
+473 LDTIVQEGMSTW

-509 AKDAITLWQYI
+509 AKDAITLWEYI
-520 QTQEPAFNCRYHSF
+520 HTQEPAFNCRYHSF

-542 VGVEARVLTCL
+542 VGVEARVLTCM
-553 PKDEND
+553 PKDDND

-595 APWEMREYY
+595 APWEMRACYE
-604 AQGRTFTLWYTYE
+604 QGKSFTLWYTYE

-634 YSFASPTSIEDNENI
+634 YSFASPTSMEDNENI

>member
-1 MRNRVFTRILIV
+1 MKNKVFTPILIV
-13 AAVVFVC
+13 AVVVVIVT
-20 GGGVWYWA
+20 GGMLYWA
-28 THRHVEQLRTI
+28 THRHVEQLKTI

-75 AQQLDSAGYLV
+75 AEQLDSAGYLV
-86 YAPDSRGQGANAP
+86 YALDSRGQGANAP

-120 IEKPAVFGWSDGG
+120 IEQPAVFGWSDGG
-133 IIALLTEVLHPGT
+133 IVALLTEVLHPGT
-146 FSAIAVSG
+146 FRAIAVSG

-165 EEMRRALT
+165 EEMRRSLT
-173 TDSLGNPMEPAPLHK
+173 TDSLGNAIAPAPLHK

-218 LEEQTRLIARSIPHG
+218 LEGQTRLIARSIPHG

-255 ILLDYLGQVMGSQPY
+255 VLLDYLGQVLQPQPY
-270 IAVGDEAALFDL
+270 IAVGDEETKFDL

-296 PLTAMVTPYFGS
+296 PLTTMVKPYFGS
-308 VVMYMPTDTMVR
+308 VVMHTD
-320 HGNRTS
+320 S
-326 MKAPTGRGAPGQ
+326 AEA
-338 LMVRPGDRTSMDAVE
+338 MD
-353 ALCEMARARGS
+353 ALCEMVKSRKA
-364 KYLTLLCTPEA
+364 KYLTLLFTPDA
-375 QGICEAFAA
+375 KGVCEAFAA
-384 ELPALGSVEKAAPQL
+384 QLPTLETDGHTAPQL
-399 SMLLTVEDVAMWTEI
+399 SMMLPVEDVAMWTEI
-414 LPGYMEATETFY
+414 LPGYMEATEAFY
-426 SEFEERVALLLE
+426 SEFEERVALLKE
-438 APLDGKWVSSCKSQV
+438 ATLDGAMPF
-453 SSGELPPM
+453 PPM
-461 GLEIPDYTAYFR
+461 DVEMPDYTSYFR
-473 LDTLVQEGMSTW
+473 LDTVVQEGMSTW
-485 EKSLAIGRFVSAHI
+485 ESSLAIGQWVSSHI
-499 PHANQKTRPA
+499 PHANQKARPA
-509 AKDAITLWQYI
+509 AKDAITLWEFI
-520 QTQEPAFNCRYHSF
+520 QHKEPAFNCRYHSF
-534 FAMQLLHS
+534 FAMQLLRS

-553 PKDEND
+553 PKDDND

-583 AVYATDAEGTPL
+583 SMYATDAEGTPL

-604 AQGRTFTLWYTYE
+604 AQDKTFTLWYNYE

-634 YSFASPTSIEDNENI
+634 YAFASPTSIEDNENI
-649 YLMPVKD
+649 YLMPVKDER

>member
-1 MRNRVFTRILIV
+1 MKKITPILIV
-13 AAVVFVC
+13 AVVVVIVT
-20 GGGVWYWA
+20 GGMLYWA
-28 THRHVEQLRTI
+28 THRHVEQLKTI

-86 YAPDSRGQGANAP
+86 YAIDSRGQGANAP
-99 LDEYHYADMAED
+99 LEEYHYADMAED

-120 IEKPAVFGWSDGG
+120 IEQPAVFGWSDGG
-133 IIALLTEVLHPGT
+133 IVALLTEVLHPGT
-146 FSAIAVSG
+146 FRAIAVSG
-154 ANITPDGIVGF
+154 ANITPNGIVGF
-165 EEMRRALT
+165 EDIYRALT
-173 TDSLGNPMEPAPLHK
+173 TDSLGNAIVPAPLHK

-244 SHIWQNPKMGR
+244 SHIWQDPKMGR
-255 ILLDYLGQVMGSQPY
+255 VLLDYLGQVQQPQPY
-270 IAVGDEAALFDL
+270 IAVGDEGTMFDL

-296 PLTAMVTPYFGS
+296 PLTAMVMPYFGS
-308 VVMYMPTDTMVR
+308 VVMHTDSAETM
-320 HGNRTS
+320 
-326 MKAPTGRGAPGQ
+326 
-338 LMVRPGDRTSMDAVE
+338 E
-353 ALCEMARARGS
+353 ALCEMAKARRA
-364 KYLTLLCTPEA
+364 KYLTLLYTPDAKEV
-375 QGICEAFAA
+375 CEAFAA
-384 ELPALGSVEKAAPQL
+384 QLPTIETNGHTAPQL
-399 SMLLTVEDVAMWTEI
+399 SMMLPVEDVAMWTEI
-414 LPGYMEATETFY
+414 LPGYMEATEAFY
-426 SEFEERVALLLE
+426 SEFEERVALLKE
-438 APLDGKWVSSCKSQV
+438 ATLDGAMPF
-453 SSGELPPM
+453 PPM
-461 GLEIPDYTAYFR
+461 EVEMPDYTSYFR
-473 LDTLVQEGMSTW
+473 LDTVVQEGMSTW
-485 EKSLAIGRFVSAHI
+485 EKSLAIGRWVSSHI
-499 PHANQKTRPA
+499 PHANQKARPA
-509 AKDAITLWQYI
+509 AKDAITLWEFI
-520 QTQEPAFNCRYHSF
+520 QHEEPAFNCRYHSF
-534 FAMQLLHS
+534 FAMQLLQS

-553 PKDEND
+553 PKDDND

-583 AVYATDAEGTPL
+583 SMYATDAEGTPL

-604 AQGRTFTLWYTYE
+604 AQDKTFTLWYNYE

-634 YSFASPTSIEDNENI
+634 YAFASPTSIEDNENI
-649 YLMPVKD
+649 YLMPITDER

>member
-1 MRNRVFTRILIV
+1 MKNKVFTPILIV
-13 AAVVFVC
+13 AVVVMVT
-20 GGGVWYWA
+20 GGMLYWA
-28 THRHVEQLRTI
+28 THRHVEQLKTI

-86 YAPDSRGQGANAP
+86 YALDSRGQGANAP

-120 IEKPAVFGWSDGG
+120 IEQPAVFGWSDGG
-133 IIALLTEVLHPGT
+133 IVALLTEVLHPGT
-146 FSAIAVSG
+146 FRAIAVSG

-165 EEMRRALT
+165 EDIYRALT
-173 TDSLGNPMEPAPLHK
+173 TDSLGNAIVPAPLHK

-218 LEEQTRLIARSIPHG
+218 LDEQTRLIARSIPHG
-233 SLLILRGEDHG
+233 SLLILQGEDHG

-255 ILLDYLGQVMGSQPY
+255 VLLDYLGQVLQPQPY
-270 IAVGDEAALFDL
+270 IAVGDEETMFDL

-296 PLTAMVTPYFGS
+296 PLTTMVMPYFGS
-308 VVMYMPTDTMVR
+308 VVIHTD
-320 HGNRTS
+320 S
-326 MKAPTGRGAPGQ
+326 AE
-338 LMVRPGDRTSMDAVE
+338 AVE
-353 ALCEMARARGS
+353 ALCEMARVRGA
-364 KYLTLLCTPEA
+364 KYLTMLFTPDAKEV
-375 QGICEAFAA
+375 CEAFAA
-384 ELPALGSVEKAAPQL
+384 QLPTIETNGHTAPQL
-399 SMLLTVEDVAMWTEI
+399 SMMLPVEDVAMWTEI
-414 LPGYMEATETFY
+414 LPGYMEATEAFY
-426 SEFEERVALLLE
+426 SEFEERVSLLKE
-438 APLDGKWVSSCKSQV
+438 ARLDNTMPF
-453 SSGELPPM
+453 PPM
-461 GLEIPDYTAYFR
+461 EVEMPDYTSYFR
-473 LDTLVQEGMSTW
+473 LDTVVQEGMSTW
-485 EKSLAIGRFVSAHI
+485 EKSLAIGRWVSSHI
-499 PHANQKTRPA
+499 PHANQKARPA
-509 AKDAITLWQYI
+509 AKDAITLWEFI
-520 QTQEPAFNCRYHSF
+520 QHEEPAFNCRYHSF
-534 FAMQLLHS
+534 FAMQLLRS

-553 PKDEND
+553 PKDDND

-583 AVYATDAEGTPL
+583 SMYATDADGTPL

-604 AQGRTFTLWYTYE
+604 AQDKTFTLWYNYE

-634 YSFASPTSIEDNENI
+634 YAFASPTSIEDNENI
-649 YLMPVKD
+649 YLMPVTDAR

>member
-1 MRNRVFTRILIV
+1 MKNKVFARILIV
-13 AAVVFVC
+13 AVVVVMVT
-20 GGGVWYWA
+20 GGMLYWA
-28 THRHVEQLRTI
+28 THRHVEQLKTI

-86 YAPDSRGQGANAP
+86 YALDSRGQGANAP

-111 VYAFCQALG
+111 VYVFCQALG
-120 IEKPAVFGWSDGG
+120 IEQPAVFGWSDGG
-133 IIALLTEVLHPGT
+133 IVALLTEVLHTGT
-146 FSAIAVSG
+146 FRAIAVSG

-165 EEMRRALT
+165 EDIYRALT
-173 TDSLGNPMEPAPLHK
+173 TDSLGNAIAPAPLHK

-255 ILLDYLGQVMGSQPY
+255 MLLDYLGQVLQPQPY
-270 IAVGDEAALFDL
+270 IAVGDEGTMFDL

-296 PLTAMVTPYFGS
+296 PLTAMVMPYFGS
-308 VVMYMPTDTMVR
+308 VVMHLPTDT
-320 HGNRTS
+320 
-326 MKAPTGRGAPGQ
+326 
-338 LMVRPGDRTSMDAVE
+338 MVRPGDRTSLDA
-353 ALCEMARARGS
+353 LREMARVRGA
-364 KYLTLLCTPEA
+364 KYLTLLYTPDAKEV
-375 QGICEAFAA
+375 CEAFAA
-384 ELPALGSVEKAAPQL
+384 QLPTLEADGHTAPQL
-399 SMLLTVEDVAMWTEI
+399 SMMLPVEDVAMWTEI
-414 LPGYMEATETFY
+414 LPEYMAATESFY
-426 SEFEERVALLLE
+426 SEFEERVSLLKE
-438 APLDGKWVSSCKSQV
+438 ATLDGAMPF
-453 SSGELPPM
+453 PPM
-461 GLEIPDYTAYFR
+461 DVEMPDYTSYFR
-473 LDTLVQEGMSTW
+473 LDTVVQEGMSTW
-485 EKSLAIGRFVSAHI
+485 EKSLAIGRWVSSHI
-499 PHANQKTRPA
+499 PHANQKARPA
-509 AKDAITLWQYI
+509 AKDAITLWEFI
-520 QTQEPAFNCRYHSF
+520 QHEEPAFNCRYHSF
-534 FAMQLLHS
+534 FAMQLLRS

-553 PKDEND
+553 PKDDND

-583 AVYATDAEGTPL
+583 SMYATDADGTPL

-604 AQGRTFTLWYTYE
+604 AQDKTFTLWYNYE

-634 YSFASPTSIEDNENI
+634 YAFASPTSIEDNENI
-649 YLMPVKD
+649 YLMPVQD

>member
-1 MRNRVFTRILIV
+1 MKNKVFARILIV
-13 AAVVFVC
+13 AVVVVMVT
-20 GGGVWYWA
+20 GGMLYWA
-28 THRHVEQLRTI
+28 THRHVEQLKTI

-86 YAPDSRGQGANAP
+86 YALDSRGQGANAP
-99 LDEYHYADMAED
+99 LEEYHYADMAED

-120 IEKPAVFGWSDGG
+120 IEQPAVFGWSDGG
-133 IIALLTEVLHPGT
+133 IVALLTEVLHPGT
-146 FSAIAVSG
+146 FRAIAVSG

-173 TDSLGNPMEPAPLHK
+173 TDSVGNAIAPAPLHK

-197 PAELGTIACPT
+197 PTELGTIACPT

-255 ILLDYLGQVMGSQPY
+255 VLLNYLGQVLQPQPY
-270 IAVGDEAALFDL
+270 VAVGDEGTMFDL

-296 PLTAMVTPYFGS
+296 PLTAMVNPYFGS
-308 VVMYMPTDTMVR
+308 VVMHTD
-320 HGNRTS
+320 S
-326 MKAPTGRGAPGQ
+326 AE
-338 LMVRPGDRTSMDAVE
+338 AVE
-353 ALCEMARARGS
+353 ALCEMARVRGA
-364 KYLTLLCTPEA
+364 KYLTLLYTPDAKEV
-375 QGICEAFAA
+375 CEAFAA
-384 ELPALGSVEKAAPQL
+384 QLPTLETDGHTAPQL
-399 SMLLTVEDVAMWTEI
+399 SMMLPVEDVAMWTEI
-414 LPGYMEATETFY
+414 LPDYMEATEAFY
-426 SEFEERVALLLE
+426 SEFEERVALLKE
-438 APLDGKWVSSCKSQV
+438 STLDGAMPF
-453 SSGELPPM
+453 PPM
-461 GLEIPDYTAYFR
+461 DVEMPDYTSYFR
-473 LDTLVQEGMSTW
+473 LDTVVQEGMSTW
-485 EKSLAIGRFVSAHI
+485 EKSLAIGRWVSSHI
-499 PHANQKTRPA
+499 PHANQKARPA
-509 AKDAITLWQYI
+509 AKDAITLWEFI
-520 QTQEPAFNCRYHSF
+520 QHEEPAFNCRYHSF
-534 FAMQLLHS
+534 FAMQLLRS

-553 PKDEND
+553 PKDDND

-583 AVYATDAEGTPL
+583 SMYATDAEGIPL

-604 AQGRTFTLWYTYE
+604 AQDKTFTLWYNYE

-634 YSFASPTSIEDNENI
+634 YAFASPTSIEDNENI
-649 YLMPVKD
+649 YWMPVQD

>member
-1 MRNRVFTRILIV
+1 MKKNTSIFII
-13 AAVVFVC
+13 AAVVLVC

-28 THRHVEQLRTI
+28 AHRHVEQLKTI

-75 AQQLDSAGYLV
+75 AEQLDSAGYLV
-86 YAPDSRGQGANAP
+86 YALDSRGQGANEP
-99 LDEYHYADMAED
+99 LDEYHYADMAQD

-146 FSAIAVSG
+146 FRAIAVSG
-154 ANITPDGIVGF
+154 ANITPDGIVEF
-165 EEMRRALT
+165 EDMRRALT
-173 TDSLGNPMEPAPLHK
+173 TDSLGNPIAPAPLHQ

-197 PAELGTIACPT
+197 PAELATIACPT

-233 SLLILRGEDHG
+233 SLLILWGEDHG

-255 ILLDYLGQVMGSQPY
+255 VLLDYLGQVLQPQPY
-270 IAVGDEAALFDL
+270 IAVGDEAAIFDL
-282 VFVTCAANADSVWK
+282 VFVTRAANADIVWK

-308 VVMYMPTDTMVR
+308 VVMYLPSDSALYTVR
-320 HGNRTS
+320 DKVGTS
-326 MKAPTGRGAPGQ
+326 P
-338 LMVRPGDRTSMDAVE
+338 VE

-364 KYLTLLCTPEA
+364 KYLTLLCTPEV

-384 ELPALGSVEKAAPQL
+384 ELPALGTAEQAAPQL
-399 SMLLTVEDVAMWTEI
+399 SMLLTVEDVAMWTGI

-426 SEFEERVALLLE
+426 SEFEERVALLRK
-438 APLDGKWVSSCKSQV
+438 APLDRKWVSSDKTQV

-461 GLEIPDYTAYFR
+461 GLEIPDYSAYFR
-473 LDTLVQEGMSTW
+473 LDTVVQEGMSTW

-509 AKDAITLWQYI
+509 AKDAITLWEYI
-520 QTQEPAFNCRYHSF
+520 RTQEPAFNCRYHSF
-534 FAMQLLHS
+534 FTMQLLHS

-553 PKDEND
+553 PKDDND

-583 AVYATDAEGTPL
+583 AIYATDAEGTPL
-595 APWEMREYY
+595 APWEMRRCYE
-604 AQGRTFTLWYTYE
+604 QGKSFTLWYTYE
-617 SPDQG
+617 NPDQG

-634 YSFASPTSIEDNENI
+634 YSFASPTSMEDNENI

>member
-1 MRNRVFTRILIV
+1 MKTRIFIV
-13 AAVVFVC
+13 AVVVGMVT
-20 GGGVWYWA
+20 GGMLYWA
-28 THRHVEQLRTI
+28 THRHVEQLKTI
-39 EVNGVSLVYQR
+39 EVNGVSLLYQR
-50 VGRLS
+50 VGRLC

-75 AQQLDSAGYLV
+75 AGQLDSAGYLV
-86 YAPDSRGQGANAP
+86 YALDSRGQGANAP

-120 IEKPAVFGWSDGG
+120 IEQPAVFGWSDGG
-133 IIALLTEVLHPGT
+133 IVALLTEVLHPGT
-146 FSAIAVSG
+146 FRAIAVSG

-173 TDSLGNPMEPAPLHK
+173 TDSLGNAIVPAPLHK

-255 ILLDYLGQVMGSQPY
+255 VLLDYLGQVLQPQPY
-270 IAVGDEAALFDL
+270 IAVGDEETMFDL
-282 VFVTCAANADSVWK
+282 VFVTCEANADSVWK
-296 PLTAMVTPYFGS
+296 PLTAMVKPYFGS
-308 VVMYMPTDTMVR
+308 VVMHAD
-320 HGNRTS
+320 S
-326 MKAPTGRGAPGQ
+326 AEA
-338 LMVRPGDRTSMDAVE
+338 MD
-353 ALCEMARARGS
+353 ALCEMARARGA
-364 KYLTLLCTPEA
+364 KYLTLLFTPDA
-375 QGICEAFAA
+375 KAVCEAFAA
-384 ELPALGSVEKAAPQL
+384 QLPTLGTAEQAAPQL
-399 SMLLTVEDVAMWTEI
+399 SMMLPVEDVAMWTEI
-414 LPGYMEATETFY
+414 LPEYMAATEAFY
-426 SEFEERVALLLE
+426 SEFEERVALLRG
-438 APLDGKWVSSCKSQV
+438 APLEGDSISSFAPTPPPYPLPEGA
-453 SSGELPPM
+453 GEPIEM
-461 GLEIPDYTAYFR
+461 PDYTSYFR
-473 LDTLVQEGMSTW
+473 LDTVVQEGMNTW
-485 EKSLAIGRFVSAHI
+485 EKSLAIGRWVSSHI
-499 PHANQKTRPA
+499 PHANQKARPA
-509 AKDAITLWQYI
+509 AKDAITLWEFI
-520 QTQEPAFNCRYHSF
+520 QHKEPAFNCRYHSF
-534 FAMQLLHS
+534 FAMQLLQS

-553 PKDEND
+553 PKDDND

-583 AVYATDAEGTPL
+583 AIYATDAEGTPL

-604 AQGRTFTLWYTYE
+604 AQDKAFTLWYNYE

-634 YSFASPTSIEDNENI
+634 YAFASPTSIEDNENI
-649 YLMPVKD
+649 YWMPR

>member
-1 MRNRVFTRILIV
+1 
-13 AAVVFVC
+13 
-20 GGGVWYWA
+20 
-28 THRHVEQLRTI
+28 
-39 EVNGVSLVYQR
+39 NGVSLVYQR

-173 TDSLGNPMEPAPLHK
+173 TDSLGNPIAPAPLHK

-255 ILLDYLGQVMGSQPY
+255 ILLDYLEQVMGSPAGKEVWSPGRTPKKPQPY
-270 IAVGDEAALFDL
+270 IAVGDEAAAFDL
-282 VFVTCAANADSVWK
+282 VFVTREANADSVWK

-308 VVMYMPTDTMVR
+308 VVIYMPTDTMVR
-320 HGNRTS
+320 HGDRTS
-326 MKAPTGRGAPGQ
+326 MKAGGDACAPGQ

-364 KYLTLLCTPEA
+364 RYLTLLCTPEA
-375 QGICEAFAA
+375 QGICETFAA
-384 ELPALGSVEKAAPQL
+384 ELPALGTAEKAAPQL
-399 SMLLTVEDVAMWTEI
+399 SMLLTVEDMAIWTEI

-426 SEFEERVALLLE
+426 SEFEERVALLRE
-438 APLDGKWVSSCKSQV
+438 APLDRESISTFTQTPPPYPLPEGA
-453 SSGELPPM
+453 GEPI
-461 GLEIPDYTAYFR
+461 EIPDYTTYFR

-542 VGVEARVLTCL
+542 VGVEARVLTCM

-595 APWEMREYY
+595 APWEMRACYE
-604 AQGRTFTLWYTYE
+604 QGKSFTLWYTYE
-617 SPDQG
+617 NPDQG

-634 YSFASPTSIEDNENI
+634 YSFASPTNMEDNENI
-649 YLMPVKD
+649 YLMPE

>member
-1 MRNRVFTRILIV
+1 MKKITPILIV
-13 AAVVFVC
+13 AVVVVMVT
-20 GGGVWYWA
+20 GGMLYWA
-28 THRHVEQLRTI
+28 THRHVEQLKTI

-86 YAPDSRGQGANAP
+86 YALDSRGQGANAP
-99 LDEYHYADMAED
+99 LEEYHYADMAED
-111 VYAFCQALG
+111 VYAFCQVLG
-120 IEKPAVFGWSDGG
+120 IEQPAVFGWSDGG
-133 IIALLTEVLHPGT
+133 IVALLTEVLHPGT
-146 FSAIAVSG
+146 FRAIAVSG

-165 EEMRRALT
+165 EDIYRALT
-173 TDSLGNPMEPAPLHK
+173 ADSLGNAIAPAPLHK

-197 PAELGTIACPT
+197 PAELSTIACPT

-255 ILLDYLGQVMGSQPY
+255 VLLDYLGQVLQPQPY
-270 IAVGDEAALFDL
+270 IAVGDEGTVFDL
-282 VFVTCAANADSVWK
+282 VFVTCEANADSVWK
-296 PLTAMVTPYFGS
+296 PLTAMVEPYFGS
-308 VVMYMPTDTMVR
+308 VVMHTD
-320 HGNRTS
+320 S
-326 MKAPTGRGAPGQ
+326 AEAI
-338 LMVRPGDRTSMDAVE
+338 D
-353 ALCEMARARGS
+353 ALCEMARVRGA
-364 KYLTLLCTPEA
+364 KYLTLLFTPDA
-375 QGICEAFAA
+375 KDVCEVFAA
-384 ELPALGSVEKAAPQL
+384 QLPTIEADGHTAPQL
-399 SMLLTVEDVAMWTEI
+399 SMMLPVEDVAMWTEI
-414 LPGYMEATETFY
+414 LPEYMAATEAFY
-426 SEFEERVALLLE
+426 SEFEERVSLLKE
-438 APLDGKWVSSCKSQV
+438 ARLDIDSLSYFAPTPPPHPLPA
-453 SSGELPPM
+453 SGAGESIEM
-461 GLEIPDYTAYFR
+461 PDYTSYFR
-473 LDTLVQEGMSTW
+473 LDTVVQEGMSTW
-485 EKSLAIGRFVSAHI
+485 EKSLAIGRWVSSHI
-499 PHANQKTRPA
+499 PHANQKVRPA
-509 AKDAITLWQYI
+509 AKDAITLWEFI
-520 QTQEPAFNCRYHSF
+520 QHEEPAFNCRYHSF
-534 FAMQLLHS
+534 FAMQLLRS

-553 PKDEND
+553 PKDDND

-583 AVYATDAEGTPL
+583 SMYATDAEGTPL

-604 AQGRTFTLWYTYE
+604 AQDKAFTLWYNYE

-634 YSFASPTSIEDNENI
+634 YAFASPTSIEDNENI
-649 YLMPVKD
+649 YLMPVKDER